1 MQRASH
7 LSFAPKAAL
16 SLMKACILIP
26 ALNPSHT
33 LLTLVEELLADA
45 RVFSVI
51 VINDG
56 SSEASRPVFEAL
68 AKLPKVAVLRHA
80 VNLGKGA
87 GLRTG
92 INHFMCQ
99 ELGDDAILITADADG
114 QHLVK
119 DILAVGECAAKSPG
133 SLVLGS
139 RTFGEDTPLRSKF
152 GNEVTKK
159 VFSLFIGISVPDTQT
174 GLRAIPRSLMP
185 RLMRIRASKYDY
197 ELEMLI
203 RAARARCPMEFVPI
217 ETVYLDGNATSHFN
231 PVLDSMRI
239 YFIFARFAS
248 SSFLACL
255 IDFIIFA
262 IFLQFTASIGWSI
275 VVARA
280 ISGTFNFLV
289 NRTFVFHSGGDIFR
303 PLLKYMLLLVLLG
316 VVAYASIY
324 MLTSQ
329 FHWNPYAAKV
339 VIEVMLFV
347 YSFASQRDLV
357 FERPED

>member
-1 MQRASH
+1 
-7 LSFAPKAAL
+7 
-16 SLMKACILIP
+16 MKACILIP
-26 ALNPSHT
+26 ALNPTHT
-33 LLTLVEELLADA
+33 LKTLVEDLLADA
-45 RVFSVI
+45 RVYSVI
-51 VINDG
+51 VVNDG
-56 SSEASRPVFEAL
+56 STEPSRPIFEAL
-68 AKLPKVAVLRHA
+68 EQLPKVQVLRHA

-92 INHFMCQ
+92 INHFLCQ
-99 ELGDDAILITADADG
+99 ELGDDAVLVTADADG

-119 DILAVGECAAKSPG
+119 DILAVAESGAQNPG
-133 SLVLGS
+133 SLVLGT
-139 RTFGEDTPLRSKF
+139 RTFGADTPLRSKF

-159 VFSLFIGISVPDTQT
+159 VFSLFIGLSVPDTQT

-185 RLMRIRASKYDY
+185 KLMRIRASKYDF

-203 RAARARCPMEFVPI
+203 RAARARCPMQFVPI
-217 ETVYLDGNATSHFN
+217 ATVYLDGNATSHFN

-239 YFIFARFAS
+239 YFIFFRFAS
-248 SSFLACL
+248 SSLLACL

-262 IFLQFTASIGWSI
+262 IFLPITASIGWSI

-280 ISGTFNFLV
+280 ISGIFNFLV
-289 NRTFVFHSGGDIFR
+289 NRTFVFHSGGDILR

-316 VVAYASIY
+316 VVAYGSID
-324 MLTSQ
+324 MLTNQ
-329 FHWNPYAAKV
+329 FHWNPYVAKGV
-339 VIEVMLFV
+339 VEVMLFV